1 MVMAERS
8 KRYWAKIG
16 GAWKTDTKGVL
27 NGRLDAKAVA
37 WIRDTQGD
45 TDTITPRGEVKFRLS
60 PNKYKDSE
68 TKPDYQLVVGIPEDE
83 GEQFKDEVWGD
94 GKASKPAPKPKA
106 KAAPPVDDEEDDD
119 SGLPF

>member
-1 MVMAERS
+1 MAERS

-68 TKPDYQLVVGIPEDE
+68 TKPDYQLVVGIPEE
-83 GEQFKDEVWGD
+83 MGEEFKAAVWGERES
-94 GKASKPAPKPKA
+94 ASKPAPKPKA
-106 KAAPPVDDEEDDD
+106 KVAPPADDDEDD
-119 SGLPF
+119 SLPF